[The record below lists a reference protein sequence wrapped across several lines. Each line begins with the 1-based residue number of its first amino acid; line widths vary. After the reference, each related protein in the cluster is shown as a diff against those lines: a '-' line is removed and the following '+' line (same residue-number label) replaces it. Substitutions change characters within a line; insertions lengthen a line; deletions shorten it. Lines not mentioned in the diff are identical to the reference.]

1 MCENI
6 EDLIKAI
13 PGLVP
18 VIAEHVSCQLSGGT
32 SYQHTFQITGR
43 QLYTAFLENAD
54 PSKFLIGIG
63 IRLAMS
69 PLTIVSTVN
78 FQNSYHAMQDLHHTI
93 RGTDISEI
101 TVMGVLVKLAAHAVT
116 QPHHASK
123 ESQEFVELCLARLL
137 IPETFLTVCTATE
150 QICNYG
156 DRRLSGASH
165 EVACGL
171 VLPRQVQVTFFLQ
184 DLHVFLDEV
193 RTVYLVGFQSDRLS
207 LHNILFILIEA
218 FPTLIN
224 EWLSNRPNP
233 IHFELYS
240 LLGLLF
246 MLLAHFQKGNP
257 DSFYYAIC
265 LAVND
270 LERTLGIIR
279 KEMSMAILYDELTWD
294 GATYASITFGAYLDD
309 LRKQLLHLQDHAD

>member
-6 EDLIKAI
+6 QDLIKAI

-18 VIAEHVSCQLSGGT
+18 EIAEHVSSQLSGGI
-32 SYQHTFQITGR
+32 SYQHTFQTTSR

-63 IRLAMS
+63 IRLAMT
-69 PLTIVSTVN
+69 PLTTVSTVN

-101 TVMGVLVKLAAHAVT
+101 AVMSVLVKLAAHAVT
-116 QPHHASK
+116 QPHHTSK
-123 ESQEFVELCLARLL
+123 ESQEFVKLCLARLD
-137 IPETFLTVCTATE
+137 ISETFLTVCTATE
-150 QICNYG
+150 RICNYG

-171 VLPRQVQVTFFLQ
+171 VLPRRVQVSFFLQ
-184 DLHVFLDEV
+184 DILLFLNEV

-207 LHNILFILIEA
+207 LHNILLILIEA
-218 FPTLIN
+218 FPTLID
-224 EWLSNRPNP
+224 EWLSNHPNP

-240 LLGLLF
+240 LLGLLS
-246 MLLAHFQKGNP
+246 MLLGHSQKGNP

-279 KEMSMAILYDELTWD
+279 KEMSMAILHGELGWD